1 MPEISE
7 APADDG
13 AQSSCINH
21 DLNDPIQKEVSKIL
35 KNFQYDIMG
44 VISLGKDGIMRSL
57 TSDRKVLSA
66 QAFSTSSIGYKHGVA
81 LLTSI
86 TASEQVKAFLSR
98 FEGTDM
104 EEWNKNL
111 EDADGTKTS
120 KEKWFEP
127 DDDILPPPLSE
138 ERWNQVKNGSEESK
152 DKLRQLVRERDK

>member
-66 QAFSTSSIGYKHGVA
+66 
-81 LLTSI
+81 
-86 TASEQVKAFLSR
+86 EQVKAFLSR